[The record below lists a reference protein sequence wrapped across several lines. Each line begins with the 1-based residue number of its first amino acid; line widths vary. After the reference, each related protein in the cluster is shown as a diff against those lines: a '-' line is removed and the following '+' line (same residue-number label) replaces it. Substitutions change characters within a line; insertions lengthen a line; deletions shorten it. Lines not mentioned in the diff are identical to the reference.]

1 MENVALYSHSIV
13 MNGTCLPGVKLAV
26 RVTDYTTTSD
36 PPGLLLI
43 ISNERI
49 DTCRRTT
56 LLSGGR
62 KKPQNSKP
70 GPWLGFSMPLEHP
83 LISAEVCSAL
93 AL

>member
-1 MENVALYSHSIV
+1 

-26 RVTDYTTTSD
+26 QVTDYTTTSD
-36 PPGLLLI
+36 LPGLLFI

-49 DTCRRTT
+49 ATCRGTT

-70 GPWLGFSMPLEHP
+70 GPWLGFSMSLEHP
-83 LISAEVCSAL
+83 LISTEVCSAL
-93 AL
+93 AR